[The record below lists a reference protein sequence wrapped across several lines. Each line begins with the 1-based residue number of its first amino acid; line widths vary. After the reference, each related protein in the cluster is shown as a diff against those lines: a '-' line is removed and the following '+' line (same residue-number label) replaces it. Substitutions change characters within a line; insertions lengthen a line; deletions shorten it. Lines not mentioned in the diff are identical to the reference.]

1 MTKRFNLER
10 STLWSLSW
18 YGLKTAFRF
27 ISNMILTRLLSPEMF
42 GVAAIGNAILN
53 GLSMF
58 SDIGLT
64 QGVTRSTREDADFY
78 RTAWTLQL
86 LRGVLLLLILL
97 LLAEPIGA
105 IYDSSAVT
113 TFLLIVAFSQLAMG
127 LNNIEVLRDYKTAE
141 LRRVAL
147 IDIAAA
153 IVGLTIMVLWALQQ
167 PSHVALAM
175 GALCSTATFTVLT
188 WFCYP
193 RAASRFRLERA
204 STQEMLQLGKW
215 IFISTILAFFIVQ
228 MDRLALGKLVALE
241 WVGYYSIAWIWATIP
256 STMLA
261 QWSSQVFFP
270 LVAQTLAQGRGLAAV
285 RTTRRAYVAICVL
298 ASVVL
303 YGASELLV
311 AVLYPDKY
319 AAVAALM
326 RPLVAVSV
334 IGAVEHAYSD
344 LLVGFG
350 IPKEKILGQLLS
362 VVFFLAL
369 LWPVF
374 TRVGIEGVIYLL
386 GVASTIRLLWSAWRL
401 HPHLRQDLVFDAL
414 LFLVFLVCAQALF
427 ALNQLAPN
435 LWVEAALVAVQ
446 AALACPI
453 AYGLYKRVRSL
464 HAVEAPPTA
473 PITTPAALS

>member
-1 MTKRFNLER
+1 MKKRLNLER
-10 STLWSLSW
+10 STLWSLTW
-18 YGLKTAFRF
+18 YGFKTGFRF

-64 QGVTRSTREDADFY
+64 QSVTRSTREDADFY

-86 LRGVLLLLILL
+86 LRGLLLMLIVLLL
-97 LLAEPIGA
+97 AAPIGA
-105 IYDSSAVT
+105 LYDSQSVT
-113 TFLLIVAFSQLAMG
+113 GFLLIVAFSQLAMG
-127 LNNIEVLRDYKTAE
+127 LNNIEVLRDMRTAD

-153 IVGLTIMVLWALQQ
+153 VVGLSIMVLWALQQ
-167 PSHVALAM
+167 PSHVALAL
-175 GALCSTATFTVLT
+175 GALCSTATFTLLT

-193 RAASRFRLERA
+193 RATSGFRLERA
-204 STQEMLQLGKW
+204 SAQEVVHLGKW
-215 IFISTILAFFIVQ
+215 IFISTILAFFIIQ
-228 MDRLALGKLVALE
+228 MDRLALGKLVSLE
-241 WVGYYSIAWIWATIP
+241 LLGFYSIAWIWATIP
-256 STMLA
+256 SQMLS

-270 LVAQTLAQGRGLAAV
+270 LVAQTLAQGRALTAV

-311 AVLYPDKY
+311 AVLYPQKY

-334 IGAVEHAYSD
+334 IGAIEQAYSD

-350 IPKEKILGQLLS
+350 LPKEKILGQFVS

-374 TRVGIEGVIYLL
+374 SSSGIEGVIYLL
-386 GVASTIRLLWSAWRL
+386 GAASAIRVVWTAWRL
-401 HPHLRQDLVFDAL
+401 HPHMPHDLHFDAAL
-414 LFLVFLVCAQALF
+414 LLVFLLTSQALF
-427 ALNQLAPN
+427 ALNQLPQN
-435 LWVEAALVAVQ
+435 RWLEALMVVVQ

-453 AYGLYKRVRSL
+453 AYGLYKKVRGL
-464 HAVEAPPTA
+464 HAADALQTA
-473 PITTPAALS
+473 PITTPAALP

>member
-10 STLWSLSW
+10 STLWSLTW
-18 YGLKTAFRF
+18 YGLKTSFRF

-64 QGVTRSTREDADFY
+64 QGVTRSKREDTAFLS
-78 RTAWTLQL
+78 TAWTLQL
-86 LRGVLLLLILL
+86 LRGVLLMVILFV
-97 LLAEPIGA
+97 LAVPVGA
-105 IYDSSAVT
+105 LYDSSAVT
-113 TFLLIVAFSQLAMG
+113 TFLLIVAFAQLAMG
-127 LNNIEVLRDYKTAE
+127 LNNIEVMRDYKIAD

-175 GALCSTATFTVLT
+175 GALCSTATFTALT
-188 WFCYP
+188 WVFYP
-193 RAASRFRLERA
+193 RTSSRFRLERA

-215 IFISTILAFFIVQ
+215 IFISTILAFFIIQ
-228 MDRLALGKLVALE
+228 MDRLALGKLVPLE

-256 STMLA
+256 ATMLQ

-270 LVAQTLAQGRGLAAV
+270 LVAQTLAQGRSVAAV
-285 RTTRRAYVAICVL
+285 RTTRRAYVVICVL
-298 ASVVL
+298 ASIVL

-311 AVLYPDKY
+311 AVLYPQKY
-319 AAVAALM
+319 AAVAGLI
-326 RPLVAVSV
+326 RPLVTVSV
-334 IGAVEHAYSD
+334 IGAVEHGYSD

-374 TRVGIEGVIYLL
+374 NFAGIEGVIYLL
-386 GVASTIRLLWSAWRL
+386 GAACVIRLVWSAWRL
-401 HPHLRQDLVFDAL
+401 HRHLRQDLFFDAL
-414 LFLVFLVCAQALF
+414 MFVVFLVCAAGVF
-427 ALNQLAPN
+427 ALNRLAPN
-435 LWVEAALVAVQ
+435 LWVEAALVAAE
-446 AALACPI
+446 AAIACPI
-453 AYGLYKRVRSL
+453 AYSLYKKVRSL
-464 HAVEAPPTA
+464 HVFDTPPTA
-473 PITTPAALS
+473 PITAPAALS